1 MHRTFNALAL
11 LIIPIIATA
20 VGCGSEKPPLPS
32 TTANPRP
39 TQPVFSQWQ
48 TYRSDEYA
56 FEVSYPGNW
65 VIAKPIRDDDVIN
78 LLLSVEDPRSRGRLD
93 IGGSM
98 FPQFLIRVFPKGA
111 YSKRP
116 IEKYLRVPVEEITTQ
131 EKTVTVSGQRV
142 TLFIYTVS
150 VS

>member
-1 MHRTFNALAL
+1 
-11 LIIPIIATA
+11 
-20 VGCGSEKPPLPS
+20 
-32 TTANPRP
+32 
-39 TQPVFSQWQ
+39 
-48 TYRSDEYA
+48 
-56 FEVSYPGNW
+56 